1 MRFLRFAPIGLALLA
16 RTWAQDVTVGDP
28 VWMRTTPA
36 PTVLPLSRH
45 RLRPDF
51 PSAVKKS
58 GDIGYVIVIREVTAD
73 GKSSS
78 LRALG
83 NEMVY
88 QRAVEAKFTGWEMK
102 PAEEN
107 GQAVSAT
114 IWLAVVFNPP
124 SAAKD
129 NPEATP
135 RLLSVTP
142 VRLPA
147 GLLPASV
154 ESASI
159 PSRLEI
165 DAQGAVTGLFLDPGA
180 PAALVAAMRD
190 EVRRW
195 RFAPARHNRQTVPAE
210 VNLPILVLGEIYP
223 TDTRAKMIPPV
234 AIKQVRPV
242 YPVGMLS
249 SRLRGVVLVDF
260 VVDVHGDVQ
269 NAVVMQSNNPGFDE
283 SAVAAVSQW
292 KFKPGT
298 KDDKAVNTHM
308 QVPMVFEI
316 NYGGSSDAF
325 SVEGGEQSKLPPEF
339 RYDTPPIIRGVADP
353 VYPYALLRDGVEGDA
368 LVAFIIS
375 ARGQVRG
382 IKVISASR
390 PEFGLALTAAVDTFR
405 FDPALKQGRPT
416 QTVMTREIHFYRDMI
431 NLSDIANRPG
441 DDLADRD
448 FYLVKKITQR
458 PETLVSAA
466 TLDHP
471 LHPLSTRGPV
481 FPSSQYGNAQQGS
494 ALIDVVIDEEGRAR
508 IPRVISATDPAFAY
522 AAIQAVASWRFEKP
536 TVGGK
541 SVTTQAEVPFE
552 FKVQ

>member
-73 GKSSS
+73 GESSS

-165 DAQGAVTGLFLDPGA
+165 DAQGAVTDLFLDPGA
-180 PAALVAAMRD
+180 PAALVEAMRD

-234 AIKQVRPV
+234 AIKHVHPV

-260 VVDVHGDVQ
+260 VVDMHGDVQ

-325 SVEGGEQSKLPPEF
+325 SVEDGTQSKLPPEF
-339 RYDTPPIIRGVADP
+339 RYDTPPIIRGAADP
-353 VYPYALLRDGVEGDA
+353 VYPYALLRDGVEGNA
-368 LVAFIIS
+368 MVAFIIS
-375 ARGQVRG
+375 ARGDVRG
-382 IKVISASR
+382 IQVVSASR

-448 FYLVKKITQR
+448 FYLVKKITKR

-481 FPSSQYGNAQQGS
+481 FPSSQYGKAQHGS